1 MVFAILLGMFSRGDV
16 YTRRRLHCDRN
27 LRAFVT
33 GFAEPVAFF
42 DSCIKKFPTRR
53 RSPGRCEC
61 FPALTSSLSVFFF
74 AIDKHRSDLSSAD
87 SSLLMSVKSMSE
99 RDTRFTASPSS
110 PSVCFT
116 LRARERGCLQIT
128 APALLRCAAM
138 HCDGCSPRPP
148 SRAQRQ
154 TQVAHTSGEWRAS
167 RRMMLLFKI
176 CMHCLLRCIF
186 QGAI

>member
-27 LRAFVT
+27 LRAFIT

-87 SSLLMSVKSMSE
+87 SSLPMSVKSMSE

-116 LRARERGCLQIT
+116 LRARSVDACRSRRQRCCD
-128 APALLRCAAM
+128 ALRCAAM
-138 HCDGCSPRPP
+138 VAPHALRVARSGRHK
-148 SRAQRQ
+148 SRTR
-154 TQVAHTSGEWRAS
+154 RAS
-167 RRMMLLFKI
+167 
-176 CMHCLLRCIF
+176 
-186 QGAI
+186 GAHPGG